1 MKRMIRGALAA
12 LALLIGTAAAANA
25 QSACKYITGDPD
37 NVLTAS
43 QWNWCFQ
50 QKNDAI
56 GFAPLN
62 AAGGVLT
69 GKLTTA
75 PASASGS
82 GLSLP
87 NGTAPISP
95 NDGDIWTTS
104 SGLYFQSGGA
114 TIGPVG
120 VGLPTSASANMIAA
134 GPATGSP
141 AAPTFRSL
149 VAADLPVATGSA
161 FGAVKPDGTTITISS
176 GVISAAG
183 AAATTI
189 QSGVTNFT
197 SATSG
202 NCAYNNVGIL
212 GNKPCITQVKI
223 VPFNAASGAI
233 TYTPTAG
240 LVYAK
245 IECVGGGGA
254 GGGANSG
261 ATTTAGG
268 GGGGAGAYSEVIA
281 SAATI
286 GASQSGSIGAG
297 GTGSTGAGTAGGDTN
312 LGTLC
317 VAKGGGGGAMG
328 VNSGGNGGLGGAASG
343 GTGDVK
349 FDGNGGQAGLGATG
363 TNAIAISGAGAGSF
377 FGGGGRSITLSGA
390 GPAATACGGGA
401 GGATITLAASN
412 AGGAGFRGC
421 IIITEFI
428 NN

>member
-1 MKRMIRGALAA
+1 MKRTIRSFLAA
-12 LALLIGTAAAANA
+12 VAMLTLGSISAIA
-25 QSACKYITGDPD
+25 QSACKYISP
-37 NVLTAS
+37 NAVLTAA
-43 QWNWCFQ
+43 QWNYCFQ

-82 GLSLP
+82 GLNLP
-87 NGTAPISP
+87 NGATPTAP

-141 AAPTFRSL
+141 AAPGFRSL

-197 SATSG
+197 SATST
-202 NCAYNNVGIL
+202 NCAYNNAGVL

-223 VPFNAASGAI
+223 VPFNTASGAI

-254 GGGANSG
+254 GGGANSSNAG
-261 ATTTAGG
+261 GTAGAGG
-268 GGGGAGAYSEVIA
+268 GGSGAYSEVIA

-286 GASQSGSIGAG
+286 GASQSGSIGTG
-297 GTGSTGAGTAGGDTN
+297 GTGSTGSGTVGGDTN
-312 LGTLC
+312 LGALC
-317 VAKGGGGGAMG
+317 VAKGGAGAPQAT
-328 VNSGGNGGLGGAASG
+328 NSGQNGALGGLASG

-349 FDGNGGQAGLGATG
+349 FDGNGGGAGVGSPTVATIGLG
-363 TNAIAISGAGAGSF
+363 GAGGGSV
-377 FGGGGRSITLSGA
+377 FGGGGAGLTLSG
-390 GPAATACGGGA
+390 GGRVATACGGA
-401 GGATITLAASN
+401 GGGGVISGAASYP
-412 AGGAGFRGC
+412 GGSGFRGC
-421 IIITEFI
+421 VVVTEYI